1 NTVSNTG
8 SRNTIITSPK
18 NTTTFSLATSQESKL
33 AKLGEK
39 NSLILQGLGLIMMIS
54 GIVFFIFK
62 RKKIC
67 S

>member
-1 NTVSNTG
+1 M
-8 SRNTIITSPK
+8 
-18 NTTTFSLATSQESKL
+18 

-39 NSLILQGLGLIMMIS
+39 NSLILQGLGLIMVIS